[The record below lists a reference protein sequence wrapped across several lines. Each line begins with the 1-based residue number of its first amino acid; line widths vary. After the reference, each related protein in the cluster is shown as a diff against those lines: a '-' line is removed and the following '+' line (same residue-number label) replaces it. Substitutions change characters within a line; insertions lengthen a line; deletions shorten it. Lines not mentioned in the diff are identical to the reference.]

1 MATPTSR
8 ATGMTLKRI
17 QKEIKD
23 IQKEDMGGIKLAPSD
38 HSLFEWT
45 GSIPGPEGSVYE
57 GGEFHVEITLPSDYP
72 FHSPRMKFKTK
83 IYHMNIND
91 QGGICLDILKSAWSP
106 ALSLYK
112 VMLSLSSLLTDPN
125 PNDPLVP
132 AIAQEYTRR
141 RKVHDST
148 ARRWVQLHALPTVPK
163 PTPAP
168 APAPAAPV
176 AARPS
181 RTRTR
186 SQPRGSNRE
195 TIMVP
200 DGSPPPAA
208 ASTKRKRG
216 GGDDDREDRSKRQS
230 TGGASSSRAG
240 GAAGSSSEVIV
251 IDD

>member
-1 MATPTSR
+1 MAAQNSR
-8 ATGMTLKRI
+8 ATAMTLKRI
-17 QKEIKD
+17 HKEIKD

-38 HSLFEWT
+38 QSLFEWT
-45 GSIPGPEGSVYE
+45 GTLPGPEGSVYE
-57 GGEFHVEITLPSDYP
+57 GGEFHVDITLPPDYP
-72 FHSPRMKFKTK
+72 FHSPRMRFKTK

-91 QGGICLDILKSAWSP
+91 QGGICLDILKTAWSP

-132 AIAQEYTRR
+132 SIANEYTRR
-141 RKVHDST
+141 RKVHDTT
-148 ARRWVQLHALPTVPK
+148 ARRWVQLYALPVVPPPTPPV

-168 APAPAAPV
+168 AQP
-176 AARPS
+176 

-186 SQPRGSNRE
+186 GSRRTSNRDA
-195 TIMVP
+195 IMVP
-200 DGSPPPAA
+200 DDESPPPAE
-208 ASTKRKRG
+208 SSHKRKR

-230 TGGASSSRAG
+230 TSGAG
-240 GAAGSSSEVIV
+240 GSGSGSGAGGSEVIV

>member
-1 MATPTSR
+1 MAAQNSR
-8 ATGMTLKRI
+8 ATAMTLKRI
-17 QKEIKD
+17 HKEIKD

-38 HSLFEWT
+38 QSLFEWT
-45 GSIPGPEGSVYE
+45 GTLPGPEGSVYE
-57 GGEFHVEITLPSDYP
+57 GGEFHVDITLPPDYP
-72 FHSPRMKFKTK
+72 FHSPRMRFKTK

-91 QGGICLDILKSAWSP
+91 QGGICLDILKTAWSP

-132 AIAQEYTRR
+132 SIANEYTRR
-141 RKVHDST
+141 RKVHDTT
-148 ARRWVQLHALPTVPK
+148 ARRWVQLYALPVVPPPTPPA

-168 APAPAAPV
+168 AQPAP
-176 AARPS
+176 

-186 SQPRGSNRE
+186 GGRRTANRDA
-195 TIMVP
+195 IMVP
-200 DGSPPPAA
+200 DDESPPPAE
-208 ASTKRKRG
+208 SSHKRKR

-230 TGGASSSRAG
+230 TSGAG
-240 GAAGSSSEVIV
+240 GSGSGSGAGGSEVIV

>member
-1 MATPTSR
+1 MAAPTSR
-8 ATGMTLKRI
+8 AAGMTLKRI

-57 GGEFHVEITLPSDYP
+57 GGEFHVEITLPADYP

-125 PNDPLVP
+125 PSDPLVP

-148 ARRWVQLHALPTVPK
+148 ARRWVQLHALPTVTK
-163 PTPAP
+163 PSPAP
-168 APAPAAPV
+168 APAPPAPT
-176 AARPS
+176 RQS

-186 SQPRGSNRE
+186 SQPRASNRD

-200 DGSPPPAA
+200 DGTPPPTGS
-208 ASTKRKRG
+208 STKRKRG

-230 TGGASSSRAG
+230 TGGAGSSRAG
-240 GAAGSSSEVIV
+240 GAAGGSSEVIV